1 MAQCKS
7 MMKNSDRSDELIQD
21 LDRSELKEIVMT
33 TVFLILKR
41 NWNNRKT
48 FLENYPI
55 IKP

>member
-7 MMKNSDRSDELIQD
+7 MVKNSDRSGELIQD
-21 LDRSELKEIVMT
+21 LDRSELKKIIMI

-41 NWNNRKT
+41 NWNNLKT

>member
-41 NWNNRKT
+41 NWNNLKT

>member
-7 MMKNSDRSDELIQD
+7 MVKNSDPSGELIQD
-21 LDRSELKEIVMT
+21 LDRSELKKFIMT
-33 TVFLILKR
+33 TLFLILKK
-41 NWNNRKT
+41 NWNNLKT